1 MLVRVGL
8 ATALCCLIAGL
19 LPVDGAA
26 VGEVPGVRIDT
37 KVGADSVTVGE
48 LLRVVHR
55 VSYPDSLEILP
66 PDAFDPGTCR
76 MISAVWRDGAA
87 EREEKR
93 FSKEAVLEVMTT
105 DLEAAFMPA
114 ARFGF
119 VTPAGDTLVARARA
133 VDVPVRHIASDAAEP
148 NPLKPQWE
156 APRGYMWLLFVAAA
170 VVLAVLAIWLW
181 KKRKKSEVVVPPK
194 PELPPDFVALRRL
207 DEIERMGLL
216 DKGEIKKHYTL
227 VVDTL
232 RTYVEK
238 RYGVL
243 AMDET
248 TEELLADLN
257 RSQIAVDGLESVL
270 READLVKFAKHRPE
284 IPAAN
289 GLVDLV
295 RGIVARTA
303 PRPLAPEPAAEAA
316 AD

>member
-1 MLVRVGL
+1 MLTRLGL
-8 ATALCCLIAGL
+8 AFVFCCLVAGL
-19 LPVDGAA
+19 LPVDVAA
-26 VGEVPGVRIDT
+26 EGEVPGVRIDT
-37 KVGADSVTVGE
+37 KFDADSVTVGE

-55 VSYPDSLEILP
+55 VSYPDSLEVLP
-66 PDAFDPGTCR
+66 PEAFDPGTCR
-76 MISAVWRDGAA
+76 VISAAWRDGAA
-87 EREEKR
+87 DKEEKR
-93 FSKEAVLEVMTT
+93 LGKEAVLEVMTT

-114 ARFGF
+114 ARVRF
-119 VTPAGDTLVARARA
+119 VTPAGDTLTARTRA
-133 VDVPVRHIASDAAEP
+133 VDIPVRLIASDSAEP
-148 NPLKPQWE
+148 NPLKPQWD
-156 APRGYMWLLFVAAA
+156 APRGYTWLLFVAGAL
-170 VVLAVLAIWLW
+170 VLAVLAVWLW
-181 KKRKKSEVVVPPK
+181 RKRKKREVVVPPK

-238 RYGVL
+238 RYGIL

-248 TEELLADLN
+248 TDEILADLG
-257 RSQIAVDGLESVL
+257 RSRIGVDGLEPVL

-284 IPAAN
+284 IPAAG
-289 GLVDLV
+289 GLIDSV

-303 PRPLAPEPAAEAA
+303 PRPLASEPAAEAA